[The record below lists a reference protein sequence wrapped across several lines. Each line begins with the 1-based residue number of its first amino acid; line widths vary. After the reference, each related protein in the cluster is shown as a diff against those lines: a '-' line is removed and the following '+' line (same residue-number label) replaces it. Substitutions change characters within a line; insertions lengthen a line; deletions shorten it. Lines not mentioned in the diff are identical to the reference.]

1 MAAIPEAPWFD
12 LALYAPCIEWTPS
25 DWLIALSA
33 RHVMQTQIDRAL
45 RGEPRQGF
53 HEHAESHFA
62 CLREDVKVGYG
73 ALMND
78 KLRTSPWTLHNRV
91 AENALATP
99 LDDLGD
105 LDKQFKFDAVDFG
118 AVYVDLS
125 APDRVLIDAFARW
138 LKEKRRDVARIN
150 VLTDLDLRTWVQC
163 HALPY
168 IDLRQYL
175 KFTGRSVTYAR
186 VADVLFP
193 NVEVDRVER
202 LRKVTVKFADRL
214 QTERLRSALAAQIGE
229 VRSSSHRPRTDRAD

>member
-1 MAAIPEAPWFD
+1 MAALNEAPWFD
-12 LALYAPCIEWTPS
+12 LAVYAPCIEWTSS

-33 RHVMQTQIDRAL
+33 RYVMQSELDRAS
-45 RGEPRQGF
+45 RGERREGF
-53 HEHAESHFA
+53 HEYAELHFA

-73 ALMND
+73 ALMD
-78 KLRTSPWTLHNRV
+78 DRIRTSPWTLHNRD
-91 AENALATP
+91 AEGALATP

-105 LDKQFKFDAVDFG
+105 LDKQFKFDLVNFG

-138 LKEKRRDVARIN
+138 LKGKRQGAARIG
-150 VLTDLDLRTWVQC
+150 VLTDLDLRAWVQC

-175 KFTGRSVTYAR
+175 KFTSRSITYAR
-186 VADVLFP
+186 IADVLFP

-202 LRKVTVKFADRL
+202 LRKVTIKFADRL
-214 QTERLRSALAAQIGE
+214 QTEKLRSALAAQIGE
-229 VRSSSHRPRTDRAD
+229 VRSSSRRPRTDQSD